1 MYFNNNFKSF
11 ENKTKLLEDTVA
23 QPTPNNNYGTL
34 KAATFAVPLKYLSNL
49 WRSLEMPLIN
59 CKVKLKLKWTEY
71 CVLAAA
77 GTDNTNV
84 NYNNIIFTIKEAKL
98 YVPVVTLSDNQKLSK
113 FLSNGTISVL
123 EWI

>member
-23 QPTPNNNYGTL
+23 QPAPNNNYGTL

-77 GTDNTNV
+77 GTDNTNA